1 MGSNSAETSETQ
13 RLDIWLYR
21 TRLFKTRSLAVKTI
35 KKGKLRITRAEQTT
49 RISKPHYQLRT
60 GDGLSFMR
68 GETMFNITVAAMPQ
82 RRGPAAE
89 ARVHY
94 ELKETAASSR
104 RTDVD
109 KSPSNRHIPHA

>member
-1 MGSNSAETSETQ
+1 
-13 RLDIWLYR
+13 
-21 TRLFKTRSLAVKTI
+21 
-35 KKGKLRITRAEQTT
+35 
-49 RISKPHYQLRT
+49 
-60 GDGLSFMR
+60 
-68 GETMFNITVAAMPQ
+68 MFNITVAAMPQ

-109 KSPSNRHIPHA
+109 KSPANRHIPHA